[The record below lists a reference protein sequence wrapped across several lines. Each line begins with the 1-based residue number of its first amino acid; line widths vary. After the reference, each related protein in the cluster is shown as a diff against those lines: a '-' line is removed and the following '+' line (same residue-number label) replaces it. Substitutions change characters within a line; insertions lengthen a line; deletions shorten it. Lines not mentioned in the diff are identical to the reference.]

1 MRNFVQSINY
11 VKQLFKSREFKL
23 KRYVFVELVFVV
35 NDIEIGVGVLSSI
48 DLGVILVVLIDG
60 GLLVLLVL
68 GDQVVHVGFGL
79 SELHLVH
86 ALTCVPMKESLP
98 SEHS

>member
-1 MRNFVQSINY
+1 M
-11 VKQLFKSREFKL
+11 
-23 KRYVFVELVFVV
+23 FVV

-68 GDQVVHVGFGL
+68 GDQVVHVGLGL

-86 ALTCVPMKESLP
+86 TLTFKNLWLNTNSMYGA
-98 SEHS
+98 